1 MYMSNSAP
9 LHDFSIQL
17 SLLKAPGVEPDSQG
31 LARVELAA
39 VAKGLPQKP
48 VRRREDTSEDTSTE
62 LFQPVKLSIY
72 ASTDHQLGVIPPK
85 KRLISKLNLTPRM
98 ELWPP
103 VPTI

>member
-1 MYMSNSAP
+1 MSMSMSMYMSNSAP

-72 ASTDHQLGVIPPK
+72 ASTDHQLGGDDLLVEQRFVTLPF
-85 KRLISKLNLTPRM
+85 
-98 ELWPP
+98 WF
-103 VPTI
+103 